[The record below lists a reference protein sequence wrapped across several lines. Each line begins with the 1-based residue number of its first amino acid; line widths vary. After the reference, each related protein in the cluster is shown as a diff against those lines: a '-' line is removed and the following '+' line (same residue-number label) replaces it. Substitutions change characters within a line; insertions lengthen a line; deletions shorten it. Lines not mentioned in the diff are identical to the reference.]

1 MTQQLQSLQTLQNRE
16 QQERDQ
22 AMGALRNAERLA
34 QRATE
39 QAQQL
44 LDYRGEYEARWK
56 AQFHRSGTME
66 IMACYRSFMQRLDQA
81 VSQQARQVELARQ
94 HVDQCRAELLER
106 ERKLASVRKL
116 LDRRVEEGRQSTQ
129 RREQKH
135 NDDLAQRMHAHAA
148 TRGTLY

>member
-1 MTQQLQSLQTLQNRE
+1 MTQLQSLHTLQLRE
-16 QQERDQ
+16 TQERDQ
-22 AMGALRNAERLA
+22 ALGALRNAERLA
-34 QRATE
+34 QRAGE

-44 LDYRGEYEARWK
+44 LDYRAEYEARWK

-81 VSQQARQVELARQ
+81 VTQQARQVELAQQ
-94 HVDQCRAELLER
+94 HAEQCRAELLER

-116 LDRRVEEGRQSTQ
+116 LDKRVAEGRHSTQ

-148 TRGTLY
+148 TRGSLY